1 MLGKLIKYE
10 FKATARNLIPLYGV
24 LLLIS
29 IINKVFFPI
38 GVEAEK
44 VGLSSSALFNI
55 VRLLSII
62 LYIVVFV
69 VGNVITV
76 IVIVQRFYRN
86 LLMDEGYLMNT
97 LPVKPSMNILSK
109 LVVATVWSIVTAVVS
124 GLSIIILA
132 YNKYSYESAIA
143 DIKAFINRGIEVF
156 GAGLY
161 LILFEII
168 LIILLSVILS
178 LLIMYSSMLIGHLFN
193 NHRVLLS
200 FSAFLVINIIFN
212 FLFIFIVGFSNNVL
226 GINGILNEMSK
237 VQHILFLIMGYYFI
251 LSTGIFYISSYI
263 IKNKL
268 NLE

>member
-86 LLMDEGYLMNT
+86 LLMDEGY
-97 LPVKPSMNILSK
+97 
-109 LVVATVWSIVTAVVS
+109 
-124 GLSIIILA
+124 LA

-251 LSTGIFYISSYI
+251 LSAGIFCISSYI

>member
-143 DIKAFINRGIEVF
+143 DIKAVINRGIEVF

-263 IKNKL
+263 IKK
-268 NLE
+268 